1 VGVVAAPELEVLGLL
16 PLDEEPPE
24 EDDGFEEDGEGEG
37 LVGFEEVIEPVLL

>member
-24 EDDGFEEDGEGEG
+24 EDDGFEEEPEEGE
-37 LVGFEEVIEPVLL
+37 LVGFEDTIEPVLL